1 MHNILVPSPLHNQ
14 AGYYKIQAVWVHSE
28 TVTYR
33 DTLTGRERKIE
44 NKKKNS
50 YIYIFFFHIRT
61 MHTTW
66 NPLEKSHDCNIN
78 YTGIQRQY

>member
-14 AGYYKIQAVWVHSE
+14 AGYYKIEAVWVHSE

-33 DTLTGRERKIE
+33 DTVTGRERKIE
-44 NKKKNS
+44 NKKKTQI
-50 YIYIFFFHIRT
+50 YIYIFFHIRT

-66 NPLEKSHDCNIN
+66 NPLEKKP
-78 YTGIQRQY
+78 